1 MATRINKINMYKPL
15 VAVPLYNH
23 SKTLPTVIEDV
34 KKYFVDILVV
44 DDGSTDNSKQVI
56 SELNVNCITH
66 EKNQGKGQ
74 AILTAAKYAKE
85 NGFTHILTIDA
96 DNQHYAEDLF
106 KLSKVAEENENSIV
120 IGKRNFNTE
129 NVPGSSK
136 FGRKF
141 SAFWARV
148 QTGKKIV
155 DIQSGLRVYPL
166 IIFDCLK
173 FSDKRYSFEVEVV
186 IKSVWAGFTVK
197 EEDVKVKYH
206 KAQERVSHFNFIAD
220 NFRLSVLNTKLTIR
234 AMIPYPHKKYVVNK
248 DNQLISLNP
257 FKVVKSELKKNKS
270 PYNLGIS
277 AVWAVF
283 WGSLALPGI
292 RTLILLFGMGYF
304 NLNRPI
310 CLTLDKL
317 AIPPFIPAIAIE
329 VGFFIRHGKWLTEF
343 NLTTLGYQAP
353 QRIWEW
359 ILGSLFVAPVFA
371 LFVGLI
377 VFILGK
383 LVRRGLILSGR

>member
-220 NFRLSVLNTKLTIR
+220 NLRLSILNTKLTVR
-234 AMIPYPHKKYVVNK
+234 AMIPYPHKKYIVNK
-248 DNQLISLNP
+248 DNQVVSLNP
-257 FKVVKSELKKNKS
+257 FKVVKAELKKNKS
-270 PYNLGIS
+270 PYNLAVS
-277 AVWAVF
+277 TVWAVF
-283 WGSLALPGI
+283 WGSIALPGI
-292 RTLILLFGMGYF
+292 RTMILLFGMGYF
-304 NLNRPI
+304 NLNRAI
-310 CLTLDKL
+310 CLSLDKL
-317 AIPPFIPAIAIE
+317 AMPPFIPAIAIE

-359 ILGSLFVAPVFA
+359 ILGSLVVAPVFA
-371 LFVGLI
+371 VLVGII
-377 VFILGK
+377 VFFIGK
-383 LVRRGLILSGR
+383 IVRRGLILSGR

>member
-15 VAVPLYNH
+15 AVVPLYNH
-23 SKTLPTVIEDV
+23 SKTLPAVIQDI
-34 KKYFVDILVV
+34 KNFFNDILVV
-44 DDGSTDNSKQVI
+44 DDGSTDNAKDVLSA
-56 SELNVNCITH
+56 LNVNCITH

-96 DNQHYAEDLF
+96 DGQHYAKDLF
-106 KLSKVAEENENSIV
+106 NLSKTAEQNENAIV
-120 IGKRNFNTE
+120 IGKRNFDTE
-129 NVPGSSK
+129 NVPGSSV

-141 SAFWARV
+141 SSFWARV

-166 IIFDCLK
+166 IIFDYLK
-173 FSDKRYSFEVEVV
+173 FHDKRYSFEVEVV
-186 IKSVWAGFTVK
+186 IKSVWAGFSVI
-197 EEDVKVKYH
+197 EENVDVKYP
-206 KAQERVSHFNFIAD
+206 KAQERVSHFKFIKD
-220 NFRLSVLNTKLTIR
+220 NFRLSVLNTKLTVR
-234 AMIPYPHKKYVVNK
+234 AMIPYPHKKYIVNK
-248 DNQLISLNP
+248 DNQVVSLNP
-257 FKVVKSELKKNKS
+257 FKVVKAELKKNKS

-292 RTLILLFGMGYF
+292 RTMILLFGMGYF

-329 VGFFIRHGKWLTEF
+329 VGYFVRHGKWLTEF

-359 ILGSLFVAPVFA
+359 ILGSLFVAPIFA
-371 LFVGLI
+371 VLVGLI
-377 VFILGK
+377 VFVLGK

>member
-15 VAVPLYNH
+15 VVVPLYNH
-23 SKTLPTVIEDV
+23 SKTLPTVINDI

-44 DDGSTDNSKQVI
+44 DDGSTDNSKEVLAA
-56 SELNVNCITH
+56 LNVKCITH

-155 DIQSGLRVYPL
+155 DIQSGLRAYPL

>member
-1 MATRINKINMYKPL
+1 METRINKVNMYKPL
-15 VAVPLYNH
+15 VVVPLYNH
-23 SKTLPTVIEDV
+23 LKTLPTVINDI
-34 KKYFVDILVV
+34 KKYFTDILIV
-44 DDGSTDNSKQVI
+44 DDGSTDNSKEVL
-56 SELNVNCITH
+56 SGLNINYITH
-66 EKNQGKGQ
+66 KKNQGKGQ
-74 AILTAAKYAKE
+74 AVLTAVKYAKE
-85 NGFTHILTIDA
+85 KNFTHILTIDA
-96 DNQHYAEDLF
+96 DGQHYAKDLY
-106 KLSKVAEENENSIV
+106 KLSKIAEQTVNSIV
-120 IGKRNFNTE
+120 IGKRNFDTD
-129 NVPGSSK
+129 NVPASSK

-141 SAFWARV
+141 SSFWARV

-173 FSDKRYSFEVEVV
+173 FLDKRYSFEVEVI
-186 IKSVWAGFTVK
+186 IKSVWAGFSVI
-197 EEDVKVKYH
+197 EEDVDVKYYR
-206 KAQERVSHFNFIAD
+206 AQDRVSHFNFITD
-220 NFRLSVLNTKLTIR
+220 NFRLSILNTKLTIR
-234 AMIPYPHKKYVVNK
+234 AMIPYPHKKYVVSK
-248 DNQLISLNP
+248 DNKIVSLNP

-283 WGSLALPGI
+283 WGSIALPGI
-292 RTLILLFGMGYF
+292 RTIILLFGMGYF

-317 AIPPFIPAIAIE
+317 AIAPFIPAIAIE

-359 ILGSLFVAPVFA
+359 FLGSLFVAPVFA
-371 LFVGLI
+371 LLVGLI